1 MKINSDKYVV
11 LVTPEIKET
20 VYQASVEIAG
30 LMDDH
35 DEGAIEMS
43 ALELLQSHITKLEK
57 LITDFV
63 VEHDLDAQFVQQT
76 EGLTYV
82 RFVVEEDEDD
92 D

>member
-1 MKINSDKYVV
+1 MKIKPDKYVV

-43 ALELLQSHITKLEK
+43 TLELLQSHITKLENF
-57 LITDFV
+57 IDP
-63 VEHDLDAQFVQQT
+63 
-76 EGLTYV
+76 YIP
-82 RFVVEEDEDD
+82 EEQSNET
-92 D
+92 